1 MVFSIVSFP
10 FLLHHSSTP
19 IAAICFGTQAF
30 SHIGFGREKKI
41 KEVKLQFDL

>member
-10 FLLHHSSTP
+10 FLHRHSSTP
-19 IAAICFGTQAF
+19 VAAICFGTQAF

-41 KEVKLQFDL
+41 KEVKLQLDL

>member
-10 FLLHHSSTP
+10 FLHRHSSTP
-19 IAAICFGTQAF
+19 VAAICFGIQAF

-41 KEVKLQFDL
+41 KGVKLQLDL